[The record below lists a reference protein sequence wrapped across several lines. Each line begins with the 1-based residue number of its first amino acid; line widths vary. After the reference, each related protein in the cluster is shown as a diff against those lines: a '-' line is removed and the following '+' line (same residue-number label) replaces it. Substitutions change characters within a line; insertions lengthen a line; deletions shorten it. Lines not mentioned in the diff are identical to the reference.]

1 MLIHVLD
8 PLFIDDY
15 GYRNMRVL
23 LESTGALDPD
33 YKAMTKRE
41 VPDTTASM
49 LIWTRAETPELTQ
62 AESEN
67 GDWSDFEDED
77 GNQTA
82 LPPGTTETDDE
93 ESTNSSDPSDA
104 GLNAQ
109 HQQ

>member
-41 VPDTTASM
+41 VPDT
-49 LIWTRAETPELTQ
+49 WV
-62 AESEN
+62 
-67 GDWSDFEDED
+67 GDK
-77 GNQTA
+77 NA
-82 LPPGTTETDDE
+82 
-93 ESTNSSDPSDA
+93 DPWKQLRNHYKIKVLQDRIYADMDKGGDS
-104 GLNAQ
+104 
-109 HQQ
+109 

>member
-41 VPDTTASM
+41 VPDT
-49 LIWTRAETPELTQ
+49 AETPELTQ